1 MAQVNA
7 NAKKNT
13 ILIADDEP
21 NIRRVFEAMFV
32 KEGYTVLTAENGKR
46 ALDLASTNAI
56 DVLISD
62 LIMPDIT
69 GVEVL
74 QKVKQLHPHCAA
86 IIITAYGTIKS
97 AVEAMRLGAFSYLQK
112 PFDMDEVRLVIKKAV
127 EHHDLMAEN
136 QELKQ
141 QLKTTVH
148 LDSLDCVSGKMQ
160 DVYKIVQ
167 RVADSRATVLI
178 RGESGTG
185 KELIARALHY
195 NSPRANKPFVAV
207 SCAALPESLL
217 ESELFGY
224 EKNAFTG
231 AVAAKPGRFELANTG
246 SLFLDEIGDIPPA
259 TQIKLLRVLQEWE
272 FERIGATKSTKVDVR
287 LIAATN
293 KDLEKGV
300 ENETFRSDLY
310 YRLNIVSVFLPSL
323 RERPEDIPSLVE
335 HFLDKYNK
343 QNGRKI
349 KSVPQETWDMLAAYR
364 WPGNVRELENAI
376 ERSVVLS
383 ERDARV
389 LTPDL
394 MPMPVLN
401 SYEQRQTTPQVK

>member
-1 MAQVNA
+1 MAQTNGKV
-7 NAKKNT
+7 NT

-32 KEGYTVLTAENGKR
+32 SEGYNVLTAENGKR
-46 ALDLASTNAI
+46 AIDLASTNHI
-56 DVLISD
+56 DILISD

-74 QKVKQLHPHCAA
+74 QKVKQLHPQCAA
-86 IIITAYGTIKS
+86 IIVTAYGTIKS
-97 AVEAMRLGAFSYLQK
+97 AVEAMRYGAFNYLQK
-112 PFDMDEVRLVIKKAV
+112 PFDMDEVRLVIKKAL
-127 EHHDLMAEN
+127 EHSALLAEN

-141 QLKTTVH
+141 QLKTTVRM
-148 LDSLDCVSGKMQ
+148 DSLDCISGKMQ
-160 DVYKIVQ
+160 EVYKVVE

-217 ESELFGY
+217 ESELFGH

-231 AVAAKPGRFELANTG
+231 AATAKPGRFELANTG

-259 TQIKLLRVLQEWE
+259 MQIKMLRVLQEWE
-272 FERIGATKSTKVDVR
+272 FERIGGTKSIKVDVR

-293 KDLEKGV
+293 KDLEKEV
-300 ENETFRSDLY
+300 VTENFRSDLY
-310 YRLNIVSVFLPSL
+310 YRLNIISIFLPPL
-323 RERPEDIPSLVE
+323 RERREDIPTLVA

-343 QNGRKI
+343 QNNRKI
-349 KSVPQETWDMLAAYR
+349 NNVSEETWAMLDAYR
-364 WPGNVRELENAI
+364 WPGNVRELENVI

-383 ERDARV
+383 ERQAKV

-394 MPMPVLN
+394 MPMPVH
-401 SYEQRQTTPQVK
+401 SAFQQKHA